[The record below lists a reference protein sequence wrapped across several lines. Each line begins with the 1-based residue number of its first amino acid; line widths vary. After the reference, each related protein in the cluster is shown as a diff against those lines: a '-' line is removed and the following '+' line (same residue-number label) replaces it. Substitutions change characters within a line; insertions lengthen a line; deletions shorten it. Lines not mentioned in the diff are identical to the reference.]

1 MQEEVDRFAKKWYF
15 KKEYQYMIE
24 NNVLTI
30 KGIGKKTLE
39 NLLNYF
45 GSYANIQDATLQE
58 LKKVV
63 NEKVAIQIFN
73 MTKKV

>member
-24 NNVLTI
+24 NDVLTI

-45 GSYANIQDATLQE
+45 GSYAYIQDATLQE

>member
-1 MQEEVDRFAKKWYF
+1 
-15 KKEYQYMIE
+15 MIE
-24 NNVLTI
+24 NDVLTI

>member
-24 NNVLTI
+24 NDVLTI